1 MSDSNFQT
9 RHWSLNIVFFLVSW
23 TGFSHGM
30 RWTPCSA
37 PVECQCWR
45 GRPRTTRTPW
55 KLAGANSSATRP
67 PSFRERNR
75 LHALMNSFETTL
87 RRSTAIVAAT
97 WQYLASPFQF
107 QAHDRPNFIIEGGL
121 WLERHPV
128 QLAIRSV
135 EIGRVKEERPHSST
149 LRGGTFGG
157 RAGARFHCWDTQ
169 VKWIWCTGPGP
180 APPPPPSSSCNM
192 IQGDRPAELVF
203 FFRQCAKLKFQSHG
217 VIRIDPTSYWIA
229 KAIHARFQW

>member
-87 RRSTAIVAAT
+87 RVETINRNSCCNMTISCKSISISCARSA
-97 WQYLASPFQF
+97 
-107 QAHDRPNFIIEGGL
+107 
-121 WLERHPV
+121 
-128 QLAIRSV
+128 QLHHR
-135 EIGRVKEERPHSST
+135 RRT
-149 LRGGTFGG
+149 LTRT
-157 RAGARFHCWDTQ
+157 
-169 VKWIWCTGPGP
+169 
-180 APPPPPSSSCNM
+180 PSSSIGHPKCRN
-192 IQGDRPAELVF
+192 RPSERRETAF
-203 FFRQCAKLKFQSHG
+203 FDTKRRNLRREGGCKISLLGHSGQMDLMHRPGPRTAATSSFLLMQHDTG
-217 VIRIDPTSYWIA
+217 WPTRWISVL
-229 KAIHARFQW
+229 F